1 LSKEVLPSAGPSPGA
16 IGASTPEPDTDTG
29 ISRGGWPFIVDA
41 MRGHWRAEIISVIAG
56 LTWTAAIVTIPELV
70 GRAVDDGLL
79 VQRWGALIGFGAA
92 IAGLGVVQGLA
103 SGVRRYCN
111 GKSSRSVETDLRQQF
126 FDRLLR
132 LDVGYHDQVNRGQLL
147 SRVTNDL
154 FQIQAFIQSVP
165 AWLANSIAIVAVAV
179 ILMVINP
186 LLGAV
191 ALIALPVVTLTSR
204 RFSATVRPAVGELQ
218 LERGEL
224 AGVVEEAIS
233 GIRAVKGFGAEP
245 ILERRLAR
253 QADAV
258 RSQALAVVE
267 TRVTYNPI
275 LNVVPMVELVAVNWL
290 GGYLVLHHTLSIGM
304 LLAFNSYLVVLTGPL
319 QAMGFFIVQLQRAL
333 VSARRLEVVMSRRSA
348 LIERS
353 DAAAPPAG
361 NGAIRLTGVRFSYPG
376 AAEPVLDGLDLEI
389 SAGEVVA
396 LVGATG
402 SGKTTV
408 ASLIARLYDPG
419 DGTVHLDGRDVR
431 DISLEALRAAVG
443 IVFDDNFLFDVSIG
457 DNLRVGRPDATDA
470 EVRAAACLA
479 QAEEFISRLDDGY
492 DTVAGERG
500 LSLSGG
506 QRQRVALARAVLA
519 RPRVLIL
526 DDATSA
532 VDAAKEREI
541 VGGLEEM
548 MGDRTIVIISHRAAT
563 IAMADRVVL
572 LDGGRVAASGTHDQ
586 LMASSAL
593 YRRVLGGDLDAAG
606 RDPGMDGADR
616 CA

>member
-361 NGAIRLTGVRFSYPG
+361 HGAIRLTGVRFSYPG